1 MISDGPGPCPQGWE
15 YFHHSVK
22 CYKLVKKSFRKMAD
36 AETYCRETSGNKV
49 RGCKAASPPLTFANV
64 QGYLVSIKNE
74 KIGEFLYNKFK
85 KKAWIGAKRQSF
97 RPTFN
102 KPMPIHKFLWSD
114 NTTVEYTSW
123 MSGEPN
129 NFAEGCVINN
139 FHQPKKWIDATC
151 VLGPE
156 VPDSNVPAGFFCE
169 MDTVAAVVKGDRGE
183 WPGHPK
189 DAWAVQNLLKKNKKG
204 VKEGK
209 DKKGVFNYW
218 LLPHGATNKGFILD
232 FGFVKAFNLVQVVN
246 THSADW
252 RDRATKKFKVY
263 LR

>member
-1 MISDGPGPCPQGWE
+1 MISDEPGPCPQGWE
-15 YFHHSVK
+15 YFHHSEK

-49 RGCKAASPPLTFANV
+49 RGCKATSPPLTFANV
-64 QGYLVSIKNE
+64 QGYLVSIKDE

-169 MDTVAAVVKGDRGE
+169 MDTAAR
-183 WPGHPK
+183 
-189 DAWAVQNLLKKNKKG
+189 G
-204 VKEGK
+204 VKTEL
-209 DKKGVFNYW
+209 NY
-218 LLPHGATNKGFILD
+218 ILSI
-232 FGFVKAFNLVQVVN
+232 L
-246 THSADW
+246 
-252 RDRATKKFKVY
+252 
-263 LR
+263 